1 MKQIIDSDELVVNS
15 NNICNAISALENM
28 AYDKIRISGMTL
40 EDVNE
45 IIGIIASIQCLAVKN
60 AQDIEKY
67 DFQLMNERIKVLK

>member
-1 MKQIIDSDELVVNS
+1 MKKIIDCDELVVNS
-15 NNICNAISALENM
+15 NNICSAISALENM

-40 EDVNE
+40 DDVNE
-45 IIGIIASIQCLAVKN
+45 IIGIIASIQCLADKN